1 MTLNGARDEATNCL
15 SNGDIAHTVSR
26 SSTVSGIKN
35 IARLG
40 RTAFIR
46 NRVVDMK
53 EKEKANETMS
63 EDKKRD
69 LDQQVLGTFV
79 KSFLRR
85 YERWKRQD
93 LLLVAIQTFPKQVK
107 KEKVID
113 NLTSLKDEFEK
124 KLSDEG

>member
-1 MTLNGARDEATNCL
+1 
-15 SNGDIAHTVSR
+15 
-26 SSTVSGIKN
+26 
-35 IARLG
+35 
-40 RTAFIR
+40 
-46 NRVVDMK
+46 MK

-79 KSFLRR
+79 KSFYRR

-113 NLTSLKDEFEK
+113 NLTSLKDEFEE

>member
-1 MTLNGARDEATNCL
+1 
-15 SNGDIAHTVSR
+15 
-26 SSTVSGIKN
+26 
-35 IARLG
+35 
-40 RTAFIR
+40 
-46 NRVVDMK
+46 MK

-79 KSFLRR
+79 KSFHRR

>member
-1 MTLNGARDEATNCL
+1 
-15 SNGDIAHTVSR
+15 
-26 SSTVSGIKN
+26 
-35 IARLG
+35 
-40 RTAFIR
+40 
-46 NRVVDMK
+46 MK

-113 NLTSLKDEFEK
+113 NLTSLKAEFEK

>member
-1 MTLNGARDEATNCL
+1 M
-15 SNGDIAHTVSR
+15 
-26 SSTVSGIKN
+26 
-35 IARLG
+35 
-40 RTAFIR
+40 
-46 NRVVDMK
+46 M

-79 KSFLRR
+79 KSFHRR

-93 LLLVAIQTFPKQVK
+93 LLLVAFQTFPKQVK
-107 KEKVID
+107 KAKVID
-113 NLTSLKDEFEK
+113 NLTSLKAEFEK